1 MTALTLA
8 TDAPA
13 LFGGLIAATAFGA
26 RAIME
31 CFEQQDIPVENLL
44 VMGGIARKSPVIMQV
59 CADVMNRPLQQVAS
73 DQCCALGAAIF
84 GAVAAGAYADI
95 ASAQRVMASPIE
107 RTLQPDIQRAQRFEA
122 LYQRYRRRAT
132 QAEPLF
138 AAPADDAG

>member
-1 MTALTLA
+1 M
-8 TDAPA
+8 
-13 LFGGLIAATAFGA
+13 
-26 RAIME
+26 
-31 CFEQQDIPVENLL
+31 ENLL

-122 LYQRYRRRAT
+122 LYQRYRRWAT

-138 AAPADDAG
+138 AAPADDSG